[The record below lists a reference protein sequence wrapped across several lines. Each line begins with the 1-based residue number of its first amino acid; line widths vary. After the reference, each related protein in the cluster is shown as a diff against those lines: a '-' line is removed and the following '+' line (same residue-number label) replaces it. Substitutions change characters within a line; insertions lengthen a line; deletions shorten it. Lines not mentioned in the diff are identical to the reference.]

1 MAFRPDLIECWVFR
15 VLEPGRVEYLLIRRA
30 PDRIF
35 PGLWQCVTGGV
46 EAGERIPETALREL
60 REETGLEPAALAGF
74 YDLDMAYEFYDEG
87 PDAMV
92 VAAALA
98 ARVAPEATITL
109 SHEHD
114 AARWVDREE
123 ALRLA
128 IWPAYAEALERIER
142 RLLDPA
148 VARWFELSPEGR
160 RLAR

>member
-15 VLEPGRVEYLLIRRA
+15 VPEPGRVEYLLIRRG

-46 EAGERIPETALREL
+46 EPGERIPQAALREL
-60 REETGLEPAALAGF
+60 REETGLEPSSLAGF

-98 ARVAPEATITL
+98 ARIAPDATIAL

-114 AARWVDREE
+114 GARWVDREE

-128 IWPAYAEALERIER
+128 VWPAYAEAIERIER

>member
-15 VLEPGRVEYLLIRRA
+15 VSPPGRAEYLLVRRA
-30 PDRIF
+30 PGRIF
-35 PGLWQCVTGGV
+35 AGLWQCVTGAV
-46 EAGERIPETALREL
+46 EPGERVPETALREVH
-60 REETGLEPAALAGF
+60 EETGLGPEALEGL

-92 VAAALA
+92 VAAAFA
-98 ARVAPEATITL
+98 ARVRPRAPVSL

-114 AARWVDREE
+114 DLRWVGRDE

-128 IWPAYAEALERIER
+128 VWPAYAEAIDRIER

-148 VARWFELSPEGR
+148 SARWFELSPDGR

>member
-1 MAFRPDLIECWVFR
+1 MALRPDLIECWVFR
-15 VLEPGRVEYLLIRRA
+15 VPEPGRVEYLLIRRA
-30 PDRIF
+30 PGRIF
-35 PGLWQCVTGGV
+35 AGLWQCVTGGV
-46 EAGERIPETALREL
+46 EPGERVPETALREV
-60 REETGLEPAALAGF
+60 REETGLERASLLGF

-92 VAAALA
+92 VAAAFA
-98 ARVAPEATITL
+98 VRVAPDAAIAL

-114 AARWVDREE
+114 MSRWAGREE

-128 IWPAYAEALERIER
+128 IWPAYAEAIDRVER

-148 VARWFELSPEGR
+148 AAAWFELSPEGR